1 MSFASFKLLR
11 KSGVPNRFRTINVAG
26 SGTTLYLNSGVS
38 GGVKIVTGG
47 DGAFYVSEDGVAWQA
62 GDVISFWDTKS
73 IAYGN
78 GLFVAVGYVD
88 GGSGKNTAYYSTNG
102 INWTSTSLPA
112 LRNWTGITYGNG
124 KFVAISGSD
133 TSLSNIAAYSTDG
146 INWTQTTLPLT
157 TNWSRIAYGGGVFVA
172 CNADVPA
179 AYSTDGINWINTPAY
194 TTGGADANKLAY
206 GNGIF
211 VGISGNSSTYDN
223 RVTYSTNGINWNVTT
238 ALPLSLEW
246 GDIAYGTIRGVGYF
260 FAVGKNRSTASGTS
274 AAAYSTDGINWTQT
288 ILPYTATWD
297 LAIYGNNKFFTYSAS
312 GSAPSNSI
320 IETI

>member
-179 AYSTDGINWINTPAY
+179 AYSTDGINW
-194 TTGGADANKLAY
+194 
-206 GNGIF
+206 
-211 VGISGNSSTYDN
+211 
-223 RVTYSTNGINWNVTT
+223 NVTT

-288 ILPYTATWD
+288 ILPYKATWD